1 MRDSRKENSIDKK
14 VLKKLQNLPNSK
26 KAEVLD
32 FVEYLSIKSQREKGT
47 PSIYSYAS
55 DLVKGKHLKK
65 MSLRE
70 IEAIVQEV
78 RGVEG

>member
-1 MRDSRKENSIDKK
+1 MRENQNRSRIDEKI
-14 VLKKLQNLPNSK
+14 LNRLRDLPSSK

-32 FVEYLSIKSQREKGT
+32 FVEYLSTKSQREKGV

-55 DLVKGKHLKK
+55 SLAKEKRLKK

-70 IEAIVQEV
+70 IEAIVHEV
-78 RGVEG
+78 RGVKG

>member
-47 PSIYSYAS
+47 PSIYSYTS
-55 DLVKGKHLKK
+55 GLVKGKHLKK

-70 IEAIVQEV
+70 IEAIVHEV